1 MFKCRRNTKLLHFIS
16 RILHVFTLT
25 LYTIPQILLTLF
37 TVVLASYHFYWNG
50 FDGFCALKDIYF
62 IENLLM
68 EFGLQAEQT
77 CHGSIDKAVGTLL
90 YTIAAKLK
98 AQIVEHRGLL
108 TQYVSQRKIASD
120 LQLTGKIWLLYYYYY
135 HHHHQMNLAW
145 LIFSLAVFRLF
156 WIMGK
161 VFLQTGCSSCNPTD
175 SVKTPNASVSSI
187 FDHCLRLLGTI
198 FYFFH

>member
-1 MFKCRRNTKLLHFIS
+1 VKYFPGSAATLLGLGVTSKNEEVKQIQVKIFI
-16 RILHVFTLT
+16 
-25 LYTIPQILLTLF
+25 
-37 TVVLASYHFYWNG
+37 YWK
-50 FDGFCALKDIYF
+50 FAYEIWF
-62 IENLLM
+62 
-68 EFGLQAEQT
+68 LQAEQT

-108 TQYVSQRKIASD
+108 TQYVSERKIASD

-135 HHHHQMNLAW
+135 HHHHQMNLDW

-156 WIMGK
+156 WITGK
-161 VFLQTGCSSCNPTD
+161 VFLQTGCSSCDPTD
-175 SVKTPNASVSSI
+175 SVKTLNASVSSI